1 MGWKASNRSKAF
13 GEKFMCCYTPIWILV
28 VAVIVI
34 FKWYERFTP
43 NDFIVTGIC
52 LSLPCFIAPLV
63 FANREE
69 RGIPIFQ
76 RYIIKANIF
85 IGILTYLGNHF
96 YTHYFYNVLGARYT
110 GPLGKGRGLEINEVP
125 VSMFLM
131 THPYFMTYHVL
142 VTPLIRVT
150 KSSFRGHQFQYLA
163 MGVLIV
169 VVAYLTAFLETF
181 TISSFPYYTY
191 PDLQQ
196 MLTKGSVFYGTF
208 FVVTFPWF
216 YRLDEKPMSTW
227 SISKVVTEALA
238 AMMVV
243 LICAD
248 FWRLGLKYFGYIPS
262 RHTPYG

>member
-1 MGWKASNRSKAF
+1 MLY
-13 GEKFMCCYTPIWILV
+13 YTPIWILV
-28 VAVIVI
+28 ISIIVI

-43 NDFIVTGIC
+43 NDFIVTGAC
-52 LSLPCFIAPLV
+52 LSLPCIIGPLV
-63 FANREE
+63 FASREE
-69 RGIPIFQ
+69 RAIPIFQ
-76 RYIIKANIF
+76 RYIVKANIF
-85 IGILTYLGNHF
+85 IGILSYLGNHF

-110 GPLGKGRGLEINEVP
+110 GPLGRGRGLEINEVP

-131 THPYFMTYHVL
+131 THPYFMTYHIL
-142 VTPLIRVT
+142 VTPLIRAT
-150 KSSFRGHQFQYLA
+150 KSSFWDPQLRYVA

-169 VVAYLTAFLETF
+169 VIAYLTAFLETL

-191 PDLQQ
+191 PDFSQ

-216 YRLDEKPMSTW
+216 YRLDEKLVNMWPVSRV
-227 SISKVVTEALA
+227 IVEALA

-248 FWRLGLKYFGYIPS
+248 FWRLGLRYFGYIS
-262 RHTPYG
+262 LR